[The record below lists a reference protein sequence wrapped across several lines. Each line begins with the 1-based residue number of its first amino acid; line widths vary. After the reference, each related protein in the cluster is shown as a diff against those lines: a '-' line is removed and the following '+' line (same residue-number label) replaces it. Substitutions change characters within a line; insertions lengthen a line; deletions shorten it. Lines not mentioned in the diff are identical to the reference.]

1 MAKFERTDEL
11 KIKKKEK
18 SDHSL
23 EKGEEEKS
31 KEAKE

>member
-11 KIKKKEK
+11 KIKKEK
-18 SDHSL
+18 SDQSL
-23 EKGEEEKS
+23 EKGEREKA